1 MCLKFCSL
9 SNSTHVITLFA
20 FRISTGNDAA
30 QPWNYLSPID
40 NNLKQYFNIIGYKIW
55 QQKKVLS
62 TIKIAE

>member
-1 MCLKFCSL
+1 MSLKFCSL

-20 FRISTGNDAA
+20 FRISIENDAA
-30 QPWNYLSPID
+30 QPWNHLSPID